1 MSALGRSCRFDDV
14 RAMSALLPIATQNGH
29 CRRSAQCHQRKLCHG
44 QILYSANL
52 VRAVSLVLKKL
63 LRLSAADE
71 WRVGRIVMI
80 RIFGIAIGIAIMAVA
95 TLGTSFID
103 AVVAP
108 SDAVAKENAPL
119 KALVDLIVRK
129 GLKGLP
135 LGEICDRFRLR
146 GPSAPDEC
154 RAFGGVVDDDDDMKK
169 YNYQKGWYP
178 IIYVYFESGSAE
190 LRVILLTAGNRDHR
204 KSDYVSANIGYAFLT
219 GVNGKLQMVASGKN
233 VTGEWQWSAIAI
245 SADLR
250 TIFAREVSFWVN
262 YQKDLEALPD
272 RKD

>member
-1 MSALGRSCRFDDV
+1 M
-14 RAMSALLPIATQNGH
+14 
-29 CRRSAQCHQRKLCHG
+29 
-44 QILYSANL
+44 ANL
-52 VRAVSLVLKKL
+52 VRAVFLVLKKL
-63 LRLSAADE
+63 LRLPAADE

-80 RIFGIAIGIAIMAVA
+80 RIFGIAIGIAIIAIAM
-95 TLGTSFID
+95 LGISFID
-103 AVVAP
+103 VVVAP
-108 SDAVAKENAPL
+108 SVAVAQENAPL
-119 KALVDLIVRK
+119 KVLVDLIVRK

-146 GPSAPDEC
+146 GPAAPDEC
-154 RAFGGVVDDDDDMKK
+154 RAFGGVINDDDMKK

-178 IIYVYFESGSAE
+178 VIYVYFESGTAE
-190 LRVILLTAGNRDHR
+190 LRVILLTAGNRGNG
-204 KSDYVSANIGYAFLT
+204 KSGYVNANIGYAFLT
-219 GVNGKLQMVASGKN
+219 GKNGKLQMAASGKN

>member
-1 MSALGRSCRFDDV
+1 M
-14 RAMSALLPIATQNGH
+14 
-29 CRRSAQCHQRKLCHG
+29 
-44 QILYSANL
+44 ANL
-52 VRAVSLVLKKL
+52 VWAVFLVL
-63 LRLSAADE
+63 DE

-80 RIFGIAIGIAIMAVA
+80 RIFGIAIGIAIIAIAM
-95 TLGTSFID
+95 LGISFID
-103 AVVAP
+103 VVVAP
-108 SDAVAKENAPL
+108 SVAVAQENTPL
-119 KALVDLIVRK
+119 KVLVDLIVRK

-146 GPSAPDEC
+146 GPAAPDEC
-154 RAFGGVVDDDDDMKK
+154 RAFGGVINDDDDTKK

-178 IIYVYFESGSAE
+178 VIYVYFESGTAE
-190 LRVILLTAGNRDHR
+190 LRVILLTAGNRGNG
-204 KSDYVSANIGYAFLT
+204 KSGYVNANIGYAFLT
-219 GVNGKLQMVASGKN
+219 GKNGKLQTAASGKN